1 MGRKRKPVINDNIE
15 RETVRLAKHYQML
28 ALNRYKWEN
37 LPNGIESRY
46 IEQMLY
52 DNGECAMF
60 EHPDFGLVVLRSSS
74 RENLNIYGEPTKLTV
89 SGFNEHRTVLMDDC
103 VRILNNDLGLPTQ
116 HNILYYA
123 RRMAEIDD
131 IIMQNLRQQRVP
143 YIFATDENNSFS
155 MKTLYDRI
163 YQGEPAI
170 FVDKEMLNGQ
180 PENIMVI
187 PTLAPYLVDKLQI
200 QKQEMERELLTFLG
214 INNTLEKKERLLQ
227 DETNSNNQFIKM
239 SSDIGFKQR
248 QLACEMVNEKF
259 GLNVR
264 VIETQDEFELEVTDD
279 GEYNNDDSRDV
290 E

>member
-89 SGFNEHRTVLMDDC
+89 TGFNEHRTVMMDEC

-116 HNILYYA
+116 QNILYYA

-143 YIFATDENNSFS
+143 YLFATDENNSFS

-187 PTLAPYLVDKLQI
+187 PTTAPYLVDKLQI

-248 QLACEMVNEKF
+248 QLACEMMNEKF

-264 VIETQDEFELEVTDD
+264 VVETQDEFKEEENDN
-279 GEYNNDDSRDV
+279 GQYNVDNSRDD